1 MNKKFLSAILFGAL
15 MVTSTGTFVSCKD
28 YDDDIDEIN
37 GKIDKIETTLSEL
50 ESKIGDKGVSSVTFD
65 EKTGVLTVVDGTG
78 SHTYTIKTTAPSVEK
93 TVVTVD
99 GKDLKVDGKV
109 IGQLGD
115 TVEVKDNELYVNG
128 KATGIKVGKY
138 AILENDADGMYT
150 ITLPDA
156 NGEMKTIKL
165 PKATSGMMNVT
176 ANVAKFTAKNTVT
189 PSTAPDGIAWG
200 KADKAITWKGAK
212 GNIAKG
218 QLLLG
223 RYTEGEVTVVP
234 SSYNLGAQT
243 LKLVASD
250 GSVAPVTVTAT
261 ANNDLIY
268 DKGDRAASANGNWT
282 VAITMDE
289 TVTADNIATAFATEV
304 ESQAKNVKY
313 ALSVNGDL
321 VTGYE
326 FVIDT
331 DETAETNALEA
342 TKIKVGGVEGT
353 DDAKTASGTALTISD
368 FKLGTN
374 EIIIEDKDKNNA
386 DAHKVYDAYLEI
398 GDIDKAGRYG
408 VTVNGMKIT
417 AADKAAKQEIPFIV
431 HILDVTGAET
441 KQYIKVTFV
450 AATIEDEPIA
460 DQTYKLM
467 PEKNFVID
475 LGNTF
480 TGLTDEQAD
489 KVQGNITWATDGNFF
504 KEDITESNV
513 TYYTDAA
520 CKKQVTDLSK
530 AATIKTIKY
539 AKIAD
544 SEIADAPKAGATK
557 LTITL
562 SDADADGNEI
572 KKVSANYTITLPSF
586 DELAVVNTNALWN
599 EAGTTLTARMG
610 YSTNATLSLAKAY
623 TVKDGVKGLAIDD
636 IEYVAT
642 YTTDAGKVTELT
654 VNKGEIENAG
664 GLIDDNKVKYN
675 TLAATASIELVADIE
690 DLTVSKDFTVT
701 VKSIFEDA
709 KIVYYKAGA
718 AQSIATVGADN
729 YIAPLTGAAD
739 KRTGLALVFNGKEIA
754 VAGTDMAIDGIT
766 LTTSDPSAATE
777 VKVEYDNT
785 EASKGTVVDPT
796 GTTGKDAKGVSITD
810 MKSGEKGTLVVTFTD
825 KNDVVTTS
833 TIDYQYN

>member
-78 SHTYTIKTTAPSVEK
+78 TKTYTIKTTAPSVEK

-128 KATGIKVGKY
+128 KATGIKIGKY

-165 PKATSGMMNVT
+165 PKATSGMMSVT
-176 ANVAKFTAKNTVT
+176 ANEATFTAKSIA
-189 PSTAPDGIAWG
+189 STAPDGIAWG
-200 KADKAITWKGAK
+200 KAPGAITWKGAK

-268 DKGDRAASANGNWT
+268 GDRAASANGNWT

-331 DETAETNALEA
+331 DETAETTALEA
-342 TKIKVGGVEGT
+342 TKIKVGEVNGT
-353 DDAKTASGTALTISD
+353 DDAKNASGTALTISD

-374 EIIIEDKDKNNA
+374 EIIIEDKDASNA

-408 VTVNGMKIT
+408 ITVNGMKIT

-431 HILDVTGAET
+431 HILDVKGTET

-450 AATIEDEPIA
+450 AATVEDEPIA

-504 KEDITESNV
+504 KKDITKSNV

-520 CKKQVTDLSK
+520 CKKQVTDLSS

-539 AKIAD
+539 AKIAKD
-544 SEIADAPKAGATK
+544 EIADAPKAGATK

-562 SDADADGNEI
+562 SDAADAGNEI

-610 YSTNATLSLAKAY
+610 WSTNATLSLAKAY
-623 TVKDGVKGLAIDD
+623 TVKDGVKGLAIDE

-642 YTTDAGKVTELT
+642 YTTDDGDVKKLT

-664 GLIDDNKVKYN
+664 GLIVEKKVKYN
-675 TLAATASIELVADIE
+675 TLAATASIELAK

-739 KRTGLALVFNGKEIA
+739 KRAGLALVFNGKEIA

-766 LTTSDPSAATE
+766 LTTSDPSSATE
-777 VKVEYDNT
+777 VKVEYKNT
-785 EASKGTVVDPT
+785 EASKGTVVAPK
-796 GTTGKDAKGVSITD
+796 GTTSKDAKGVSITD

-825 KNDVVTTS
+825 KNGVVTTS

>member
-50 ESKIGDKGVSSVTFD
+50 ESKIGDKGVTSVTFD

-165 PKATSGMMNVT
+165 PKATSGMMSVT
-176 ANVAKFTAKNTVT
+176 ANEATFTAK
-189 PSTAPDGIAWG
+189 SIASSAPDGIAWG

-212 GNIAKG
+212 GNITKG

-223 RYTEGEVTVVP
+223 RYTKGEVTVVP

-250 GSVAPVTVTAT
+250 GSAAPVTVTAT

-268 DKGDRAASANGNWT
+268 GERAASANGNWT

-331 DETAETNALEA
+331 DETAETTALEA

-353 DDAKTASGTALTISD
+353 DDAKNASGTALDISD

-374 EIIIEDKDKNNA
+374 EIIIEDKDADNA

-450 AATIEDEPIA
+450 AATVEDEPIA

-504 KEDITESNV
+504 KASISSV

-520 CKKQVTDLSK
+520 CKKQVTDLSS

-539 AKIAD
+539 AKIAED
-544 SEIADAPKAGATK
+544 EIADAPKAGATK

-562 SDADADGNEI
+562 SDAADAGNEI

-610 YSTNATLSLAKAY
+610 WSTNATLSLAKAY

-664 GLIDDNKVKYN
+664 GLIADNKVKYN
-675 TLAATASIELVADIE
+675 TLAATASIELATG
-690 DLTVSKDFTVT
+690 LTVSKDFTVT

-739 KRTGLALVFNGKEIA
+739 KRAGLALVFNGKEIA

-766 LTTSDPSAATE
+766 LVSTTPDAAT
-777 VKVEYDNT
+777 KVQVAYSNT
-785 EASKGTVVDPT
+785 EASKGTVVAPT

-825 KNDVVTTS
+825 KNGVVTTS

>member
-1 MNKKFLSAILFGAL
+1 M
-15 MVTSTGTFVSCKD
+15 
-28 YDDDIDEIN
+28 
-37 GKIDKIETTLSEL
+37 
-50 ESKIGDKGVSSVTFD
+50 
-65 EKTGVLTVVDGTG
+65 
-78 SHTYTIKTTAPSVEK
+78 
-93 TVVTVD
+93 TVD

-165 PKATSGMMNVT
+165 PKATSGMMSVT
-176 ANVAKFTAKNTVT
+176 ANEATFTAK
-189 PSTAPDGIAWG
+189 SIASSAPDGIAWG

-250 GSVAPVTVTAT
+250 GSAAPVTVTAT

-268 DKGDRAASANGNWT
+268 GERAASANGNWT

-331 DETAETNALEA
+331 DETAETTALEA
-342 TKIKVGGVEGT
+342 TKIKVGGVNGT
-353 DDAKTASGTALTISD
+353 DDAKNASGTALTISD

-374 EIIIEDKDKNNA
+374 EIIIEDKDASNA

-544 SEIADAPKAGATK
+544 SEIATAPKAGATK

-562 SDADADGNEI
+562 SDDAAAGNEI

-610 YSTNATLSLAKAY
+610 WKSNNATLSLAKAY
-623 TVKDGVKGLAIDD
+623 TVKDGVKGLAIDN

-642 YTTDAGKVTELT
+642 YTTDAGDVTELT
-654 VNKGEIENAG
+654 VTDGEIENAN

-675 TLAATASIELVADIE
+675 TLAATASIELAK

-739 KRTGLALVFNGKEIA
+739 KRAGLALVFNGKEIA

-766 LTTSDPSAATE
+766 LVSTTPDAATE
-777 VKVEYDNT
+777 VKVEYSNT
-785 EASKGTVVDPT
+785 EASKGTVVAPT
-796 GTTGKDAKGVSITD
+796 GTAADKDAKGVSITD

-825 KNDVVTTS
+825 KNGVVTTS

>member
-37 GKIDKIETTLSEL
+37 SKIDKIETTLSEL

-261 ANNDLIY
+261 ANNNLIY
-268 DKGDRAASANGNWT
+268 GERAASANGNWT

-304 ESQAKNVKY
+304 ESKAKNVKY

-331 DETAETNALEA
+331 DETAETTALAA
-342 TKIKVGGVEGT
+342 TKIKVGGAEGT
-353 DDAKTASGTALTISD
+353 DAAKAASNPLTISD

-374 EIIIEDKDKNNA
+374 EIIIEDKAADNA

-450 AATIEDEPIA
+450 AATVEDEPIA

-504 KEDITESNV
+504 KASISSV

-520 CKKQVTDLSK
+520 CKKQVTDLSS

-562 SDADADGNEI
+562 SDAADAGNEI

-610 YSTNATLSLAKAY
+610 WSTNATLSLAKAY
-623 TVKDGVKGLAIDD
+623 TVKDGVKGLAIDR

-642 YTTDAGKVTELT
+642 YTTDDGDVKKLT
-654 VNKGEIENAG
+654 VTDGEIADAD
-664 GLIDDNKVKYN
+664 GLIVENKVKYN
-675 TLAATASIELVADIE
+675 TLAATASIELAT

-754 VAGTDMAIDGIT
+754 VAGTDMKIDGIK
-766 LTTSDPSAATE
+766 LTTSEPSDATE
-777 VKVEYDNT
+777 VKVEYKNT
-785 EASKGTVVDPT
+785 EASKGTVVAPT
-796 GTTGKDAKGVSITD
+796 GTAASSNAKGVSITD
-810 MKSGEKGTLVVTFTD
+810 MRSGEKGTLVVTFTD

>member
-1 MNKKFLSAILFGAL
+1 MNKKFLSALLFGAL

-99 GKDLKVDGKV
+99 GKNLKVDGKV

-165 PKATSGMMNVT
+165 PKATSGMMSVT
-176 ANVAKFTAKNTVT
+176 ANEATFTAK
-189 PSTAPDGIAWG
+189 SIASSAPDGIAWG
-200 KADKAITWKGAK
+200 KAPGAITWKGAK

-268 DKGDRAASANGNWT
+268 GEKAASANGNWT

-331 DETAETNALEA
+331 DEDPEATALEA

-353 DDAKTASGTALTISD
+353 DDAKTASGTPLAISD

-374 EIIIEDKDKNNA
+374 EIIIEDKAADNA

-450 AATIEDEPIA
+450 AATVEDEPIA

-489 KVQGNITWATDGNFF
+489 KVQGNITWVTDGNFF
-504 KEDITESNV
+504 KASISSV

-520 CKKQVTDLSK
+520 CKKQVTDLSS

-562 SDADADGNEI
+562 SDAADAGNEI

-610 YSTNATLSLAKAY
+610 WSTNATLSLAKAY

-654 VNKGEIENAG
+654 VNKGEIENAD
-664 GLIDDNKVKYN
+664 GLIVEKKVKYN

-766 LTTSDPSAATE
+766 LTTNDPSSATE
-777 VKVEYDNT
+777 VKVEYSNT
-785 EASKGTVVDPT
+785 DASKGTVVAPK
-796 GTTGKDAKGVSITD
+796 GTAAGKDAKGVSITD

-825 KNDVVTTS
+825 KNNVVTTS

>member
-165 PKATSGMMNVT
+165 PKATSGMMSVT
-176 ANVAKFTAKNTVT
+176 ANEATFTAK
-189 PSTAPDGIAWG
+189 SIASSAPDGIAWG

-250 GSVAPVTVTAT
+250 GSAAPVTVTAT

-268 DKGDRAASANGNWT
+268 GDRAASANGNWT

-331 DETAETNALEA
+331 DEDPEATPLAA
-342 TKIKVGGVEGT
+342 TKIKVGGVNGT
-353 DDAKTASGTALTISD
+353 DDAKNASGTALDISD

-374 EIIIEDKDKNNA
+374 EIIIEDKAADNA

-431 HILDVTGAET
+431 HILDVTGTET

-450 AATIEDEPIA
+450 AATVEDEPIA

-504 KEDITESNV
+504 EKDITESNV

-520 CKKQVTDLSK
+520 CKKQVTDLSS

-562 SDADADGNEI
+562 SDADATGNEI

-623 TVKDGVKGLAIDD
+623 TVKDGVKGLAIGD

-642 YTTDAGKVTELT
+642 YTTDAGAVTPLT

-664 GLIDDNKVKYN
+664 GLIVEKKVKYN
-675 TLAATASIELVADIE
+675 TLAATASIELVEDIE

-739 KRTGLALVFNGKEIA
+739 KRAGLALVFNGKEIA

-766 LTTSDPSAATE
+766 LTTNDPSSATE
-777 VKVEYDNT
+777 VKVEYKNT
-785 EASKGTVVDPT
+785 EASKGTVVAPK
-796 GTTGKDAKGVSITD
+796 GTATGKDAKGVSITD

-825 KNDVVTTS
+825 KNGVVTTS

>member
-1 MNKKFLSAILFGAL
+1 M
-15 MVTSTGTFVSCKD
+15 
-28 YDDDIDEIN
+28 
-37 GKIDKIETTLSEL
+37 
-50 ESKIGDKGVSSVTFD
+50 
-65 EKTGVLTVVDGTG
+65 
-78 SHTYTIKTTAPSVEK
+78 
-93 TVVTVD
+93 
-99 GKDLKVDGKV
+99 
-109 IGQLGD
+109 
-115 TVEVKDNELYVNG
+115 
-128 KATGIKVGKY
+128 
-138 AILENDADGMYT
+138 
-150 ITLPDA
+150 
-156 NGEMKTIKL
+156 
-165 PKATSGMMNVT
+165 
-176 ANVAKFTAKNTVT
+176 
-189 PSTAPDGIAWG
+189 
-200 KADKAITWKGAK
+200 
-212 GNIAKG
+212 
-218 QLLLG
+218 
-223 RYTEGEVTVVP
+223 
-234 SSYNLGAQT
+234 GAQT

-268 DKGDRAASANGNWT
+268 GDRAASANGDWT

-331 DETAETNALEA
+331 DETAETTALAA

-353 DDAKTASGTALTISD
+353 DAATTASNPLTISN

-374 EIIIEDKDKNNA
+374 EIIIEDKDASNA

-431 HILDVTGAET
+431 HILDVTGTET

-450 AATIEDEPIA
+450 AATVEDEPIA

-504 KEDITESNV
+504 KASISSV

-520 CKKQVTDLSK
+520 CKKQVTDLSS

-562 SDADADGNEI
+562 SDDAAAGNEI

-610 YSTNATLSLAKAY
+610 WKSNNATLSLSKAY

-642 YTTDAGKVTELT
+642 YTTDDGAVTKLSVT
-654 VNKGEIENAG
+654 DGEIADAG
-664 GLIDDNKVKYN
+664 GLIVEKKVKYN

-754 VAGTDMAIDGIT
+754 VAGTDMKIDGIK
-766 LTTSDPSAATE
+766 LTTSDPSDATE
-777 VKVEYDNT
+777 VKVEYKNT
-785 EASKGTVVDPT
+785 DASKGTVVAPT
-796 GTTGKDAKGVSITD
+796 GTAADKDAKGVSITG

-825 KNDVVTTS
+825 KNGVVTTS

>member
-1 MNKKFLSAILFGAL
+1 

-99 GKDLKVDGKV
+99 GKNLKVDGKV

-128 KATGIKVGKY
+128 KATSIKVGKY

-165 PKATSGMMNVT
+165 PKATSGMMSVT
-176 ANVAKFTAKNTVT
+176 ANEATFTAK
-189 PSTAPDGIAWG
+189 SIASSAPDGIAWG
-200 KADKAITWKGAK
+200 KAPGAITWKGAK

-268 DKGDRAASANGNWT
+268 GERAASANGNWT

-331 DETAETNALEA
+331 DEDPEATALEA

-353 DDAKTASGTALTISD
+353 DDAKTASGTPLAISD

-374 EIIIEDKDKNNA
+374 EIIIEDKAADNA

-450 AATIEDEPIA
+450 AATVEDEPIA

-489 KVQGNITWATDGNFF
+489 KVQGNITWVTDGNFF
-504 KEDITESNV
+504 KASISSV

-520 CKKQVTDLSK
+520 CKKQVTDLSS

-562 SDADADGNEI
+562 SDAADAGNEI

-610 YSTNATLSLAKAY
+610 WSTNATLSLAKAY

-654 VNKGEIENAG
+654 VNKGEIENAD
-664 GLIDDNKVKYN
+664 GLIVEKKVKYN

-766 LTTSDPSAATE
+766 LTTNDPSSATE
-777 VKVEYDNT
+777 VKVEYSNT
-785 EASKGTVVDPT
+785 DASKGTVVAPK
-796 GTTGKDAKGVSITD
+796 GTAAGKDAKGVSITD

-825 KNDVVTTS
+825 KNNVVTTS

>member
-165 PKATSGMMNVT
+165 PKATSGMMSVT
-176 ANVAKFTAKNTVT
+176 ANEATFTAKSIA
-189 PSTAPDGIAWG
+189 STAPDGIAWG
-200 KADKAITWKGAK
+200 KAPEAITWKGAK

-261 ANNDLIY
+261 ANNNLIY
-268 DKGDRAASANGNWT
+268 GERAASANGNWT

-304 ESQAKNVKY
+304 ESKAKNVKY

-331 DETAETNALEA
+331 DETAETTALAA
-342 TKIKVGGVEGT
+342 TKIKVGGAEGT
-353 DDAKTASGTALTISD
+353 DAAKAASNPLTISD

-374 EIIIEDKDKNNA
+374 EIIIEDKAADNA

-431 HILDVTGAET
+431 HILDVTGTET

-450 AATIEDEPIA
+450 AATVEDEPIA

-504 KEDITESNV
+504 KEDITESV

-520 CKKQVTDLSK
+520 CKKQVTDLSS

-539 AKIAD
+539 AKIAED
-544 SEIADAPKAGATK
+544 EIATAPKAGATK

-562 SDADADGNEI
+562 SDAAAAGNEI

-610 YSTNATLSLAKAY
+610 WSTNATLSLAKAY

-642 YTTDAGKVTELT
+642 YTTNDGDVTELT
-654 VNKGEIENAG
+654 VTAGEIADAG
-664 GLIDDNKVKYN
+664 GLIVDNKVKYN
-675 TLAATASIELVADIE
+675 TLAATASIELAT

-754 VAGTDMAIDGIT
+754 VAGTDMAIDDIK
-766 LTTSDPSAATE
+766 LTTSDPSDATE
-777 VKVEYDNT
+777 VKVEYKNT
-785 EASKGTVVDPT
+785 DASKGTVVDPT
-796 GTTGKDAKGVSITD
+796 GTAADKDAKGVSITG

>member
-1 MNKKFLSAILFGAL
+1 M
-15 MVTSTGTFVSCKD
+15 
-28 YDDDIDEIN
+28 
-37 GKIDKIETTLSEL
+37 
-50 ESKIGDKGVSSVTFD
+50 
-65 EKTGVLTVVDGTG
+65 
-78 SHTYTIKTTAPSVEK
+78 
-93 TVVTVD
+93 TVD

-165 PKATSGMMNVT
+165 PKATSGMMSVT
-176 ANVAKFTAKNTVT
+176 ANEATFTAKSIAT
-189 PSTAPDGIAWG
+189 TAPDGIAWG
-200 KADKAITWKGAK
+200 KAPGAITWKGAK

-223 RYTEGEVTVVP
+223 RYTEGKVTVVP

-261 ANNDLIY
+261 ADNDLIY
-268 DKGDRAASANGNWT
+268 GDRAASANGNWT

-331 DETAETNALEA
+331 DETAETTALAA

-353 DDAKTASGTALTISD
+353 DAATTASNPLTISN

-374 EIIIEDKDKNNA
+374 EIIIEDKDASNA

-431 HILDVTGAET
+431 HILDVTGTET

-450 AATIEDEPIA
+450 AATVEDEPIA

-504 KEDITESNV
+504 KASISSV

-520 CKKQVTDLSK
+520 CKKQVTDLSS

-562 SDADADGNEI
+562 SDDAAAGNEI

-610 YSTNATLSLAKAY
+610 WKSNNATLSLSKAY

-642 YTTDAGKVTELT
+642 YTTDDGAVTKLSVT
-654 VNKGEIENAG
+654 DGEIADAG
-664 GLIDDNKVKYN
+664 GLIVEKKVKYN

-754 VAGTDMAIDGIT
+754 VAGTDMKIDGIK
-766 LTTSDPSAATE
+766 LTTSDPSDATE
-777 VKVEYDNT
+777 VKVEYKNT
-785 EASKGTVVDPT
+785 DASKGTVVAPT
-796 GTTGKDAKGVSITD
+796 GTAADKDAKGVSITG

-825 KNDVVTTS
+825 KNGVVTTS

>member
-165 PKATSGMMNVT
+165 PKATSGMMSVT
-176 ANVAKFTAKNTVT
+176 ANEATFTAKSIA
-189 PSTAPDGIAWG
+189 STAPDGIAWG
-200 KADKAITWKGAK
+200 KAPGAITWKGAK

-326 FVIDT
+326 FIIDT
-331 DETAETNALEA
+331 DEDPEATALAA
-342 TKIKVGGVEGT
+342 TKIKVGGVNGT
-353 DDAKTASGTALTISD
+353 DAAKTAGGTALTISD

-374 EIIIEDKDKNNA
+374 EIIIEDKDASNA

-431 HILDVTGAET
+431 HILDVKGTET

-450 AATIEDEPIA
+450 AATVEDEPIA

-504 KEDITESNV
+504 KEDITESNI

-520 CKKQVTDLSK
+520 CKKEVTDLSS

-539 AKIAD
+539 AKIAKD
-544 SEIADAPKAGATK
+544 EIADAPKAGATK

-562 SDADADGNEI
+562 SDDAAAGNEI

-610 YSTNATLSLAKAY
+610 WSTNATLSLAKAY

-642 YTTDAGKVTELT
+642 YTTDAGAVTKLSVT
-654 VNKGEIENAG
+654 DGEIADAN

-675 TLAATASIELVADIE
+675 TLAATASIELAT

-739 KRTGLALVFNGKEIA
+739 KRAGLALVFNGKEIA

-766 LTTSDPSAATE
+766 LVSTTPDTAT
-777 VKVEYDNT
+777 KVQVAYKNT
-785 EASKGTVVDPT
+785 EASKGTVVAPT
-796 GTTGKDAKGVSITD
+796 GTAAGKDAKGVSITD

-825 KNDVVTTS
+825 KNGVVTTS

>member
-261 ANNDLIY
+261 ANNNLIY
-268 DKGDRAASANGNWT
+268 GERAASANGNWT

-331 DETAETNALEA
+331 DETAETTALEA
-342 TKIKVGGVEGT
+342 TKIKVGGVNGT
-353 DDAKTASGTALTISD
+353 DDAKNASGTALTISD

-374 EIIIEDKDKNNA
+374 EIIIEDKDASNA

-431 HILDVTGAET
+431 HILDVKGTET

-450 AATIEDEPIA
+450 AATVEDEPIA

-504 KEDITESNV
+504 KASISSV

-520 CKKQVTDLSK
+520 CKKQVTDLSS

-562 SDADADGNEI
+562 SDAADAGNEI

-610 YSTNATLSLAKAY
+610 WSTNATLSLAKAY
-623 TVKDGVKGLAIDD
+623 TVKDGVKGLAIGD

-642 YTTDAGKVTELT
+642 YTTDADAVTPLT
-654 VNKGEIENAG
+654 VTAG
-664 GLIDDNKVKYN
+664 NIADANGLIDDKKVKYN
-675 TLAATASIELVADIE
+675 TLAATASIELAK

-739 KRTGLALVFNGKEIA
+739 KRAGLALVFNGKEIA

-766 LTTSDPSAATE
+766 LVSTTPSDATE

-785 EASKGTVVDPT
+785 EASKGKVVDPT
-796 GTTGKDAKGVSITD
+796 GTAADGNAKGVSITD

-825 KNDVVTTS
+825 KNGVVTTS

>member
-1 MNKKFLSAILFGAL
+1 MFLFGAS

-165 PKATSGMMNVT
+165 PKATSGMMSVT
-176 ANVAKFTAKNTVT
+176 ANEATFTAKSIAT
-189 PSTAPDGIAWG
+189 TAPDGIAWG
-200 KADKAITWKGAK
+200 KAPGAITWKGAK

-223 RYTEGEVTVVP
+223 RYTEGKVTVVP

-261 ANNDLIY
+261 ADNDLIY
-268 DKGDRAASANGNWT
+268 GDRAASANGNWT

-331 DETAETNALEA
+331 DETAETTALAA

-353 DDAKTASGTALTISD
+353 DAATTASNPLTISN

-374 EIIIEDKDKNNA
+374 EIIIEDKDASNA

-431 HILDVTGAET
+431 HILDVTGTET

-450 AATIEDEPIA
+450 AATVEDEPIA

-504 KEDITESNV
+504 KASISSV

-520 CKKQVTDLSK
+520 CKKQVTDLSS

-562 SDADADGNEI
+562 SDDAAAGNEI

-610 YSTNATLSLAKAY
+610 WKSNNATLSLSKAY

-642 YTTDAGKVTELT
+642 YTTDDGAVTKLSVT
-654 VNKGEIENAG
+654 DGEIADAG
-664 GLIDDNKVKYN
+664 GLIVEKKVKYN

-754 VAGTDMAIDGIT
+754 VAGTDMKIDGIK
-766 LTTSDPSAATE
+766 LTTSDPSDATE
-777 VKVEYDNT
+777 VKVEYKNT
-785 EASKGTVVDPT
+785 DASKGTVVAPT
-796 GTTGKDAKGVSITD
+796 GTAANKDAKGVSITG

-825 KNDVVTTS
+825 KNGVVTTS

>member
-165 PKATSGMMNVT
+165 PKATSGMMSVNVDDKKAIFT
-176 ANVAKFTAKNTVT
+176 ANTTASNPT
-189 PSTAPDGIAWG
+189 GIAWG
-200 KADKAITWKGAK
+200 KANKAITWKGAK

-223 RYTEGEVTVVP
+223 RYTEGKVTVVP

-250 GSVAPVTVTAT
+250 GSAAPVTVTAT

-268 DKGDRAASANGNWT
+268 GDRAASANGDWT

-326 FVIDT
+326 FIIDT
-331 DETAETNALEA
+331 DETAETTALAA

-353 DDAKTASGTALTISD
+353 DDATTASNPLDISD

-374 EIIIEDKDKNNA
+374 EIIIEDKDASNA

-431 HILDVTGAET
+431 HILDVTGTET

-450 AATIEDEPIA
+450 AATVEDEPIA

-504 KEDITESNV
+504 KASISSV

-520 CKKQVTDLSK
+520 CKKQVTDLSS

-562 SDADADGNEI
+562 SDDAAAGNEI

-642 YTTDAGKVTELT
+642 YTTNDGDVTKLSVT
-654 VNKGEIENAG
+654 DGEIENANE
-664 GLIDDNKVKYN
+664 LIAEKKVKYN
-675 TLAATASIELVADIE
+675 TLAATASIELAT

-754 VAGTDMAIDGIT
+754 VAGTDMKIDGIT
-766 LTTSDPSAATE
+766 LTTNDPSSATE
-777 VKVEYDNT
+777 VKVEYKNT
-785 EASKGTVVDPT
+785 DASKGTVVDPT
-796 GTTGKDAKGVSITD
+796 GTAADKDAKGVSITG

-825 KNDVVTTS
+825 KNGVVTTS

>member
-176 ANVAKFTAKNTVT
+176 ANEATFTAK
-189 PSTAPDGIAWG
+189 SIASSAPDGIAWG

-331 DETAETNALEA
+331 DEDPEATDLEA
-342 TKIKVGGVEGT
+342 TKIKVGGAEGT
-353 DDAKTASGTALTISD
+353 DYAKNASNPLTISN

-374 EIIIEDKDKNNA
+374 EIIIEDKDASNA

-431 HILDVTGAET
+431 HILDVTGTET

-450 AATIEDEPIA
+450 AATVEDEPIA

-504 KEDITESNV
+504 KKDITKSNV

-520 CKKQVTDLSK
+520 CKKQVTDLSS

-562 SDADADGNEI
+562 SDAADAGNEI

-610 YSTNATLSLAKAY
+610 WKSNNATLSLAKAY

-642 YTTDAGKVTELT
+642 YTTNDGDVTKLSVT
-654 VNKGEIENAG
+654 DGEIENAG
-664 GLIDDNKVKYN
+664 GLIVEKKVKYN

-739 KRTGLALVFNGKEIA
+739 KRAGLALVFNGKEIA
-754 VAGTDMAIDGIT
+754 VAGTDMKIDGIT
-766 LTTSDPSAATE
+766 LTTNDPSSATE
-777 VKVEYDNT
+777 VKVEYKNT
-785 EASKGTVVDPT
+785 EASKGTVVAPT

>member
-50 ESKIGDKGVSSVTFD
+50 ESKIGDKGVTSVTFD

-250 GSVAPVTVTAT
+250 GSAAPVTVTAT

-268 DKGDRAASANGNWT
+268 GDRAASANGDWT

-331 DETAETNALEA
+331 DETAETTALAA

-353 DDAKTASGTALTISD
+353 DDATTASNPLDISD

-374 EIIIEDKDKNNA
+374 EIIIEDKDAGNA

-431 HILDVTGAET
+431 HILDVTGTET
-441 KQYIKVTFV
+441 KQYINVTFV
-450 AATIEDEPIA
+450 AATVEDEPIA

-544 SEIADAPKAGATK
+544 SEIATAPKAGATK

-562 SDADADGNEI
+562 SDADAAGNEI

-610 YSTNATLSLAKAY
+610 WSTNATLSLAKAY

-654 VNKGEIENAG
+654 VNNGEIENAG
-664 GLIDDNKVKYN
+664 GLIVEKKVKYN
-675 TLAATASIELVADIE
+675 TLAATASIELAT

-766 LTTSDPSAATE
+766 LVSATPSDATE
-777 VKVEYDNT
+777 VQVAYKNT

-796 GTTGKDAKGVSITD
+796 GTSKDAKGVSITD

-825 KNDVVTTS
+825 KNGVVTTS

>member
-1 MNKKFLSAILFGAL
+1 MSKKFLSAILFGAL

-99 GKDLKVDGKV
+99 GKNLKVDGKV

-165 PKATSGMMNVT
+165 PKATSGMMSVT
-176 ANVAKFTAKNTVT
+176 ANEATFTAK
-189 PSTAPDGIAWG
+189 SIASSAPDGIAWG
-200 KADKAITWKGAK
+200 KAPGAITWKGAK

-268 DKGDRAASANGNWT
+268 GERAASANGNWT

-331 DETAETNALEA
+331 DEDPEATALEA

-353 DDAKTASGTALTISD
+353 DDAKTASGTPLAISD

-374 EIIIEDKDKNNA
+374 EIIIEDKAADNA

-450 AATIEDEPIA
+450 AATVEDEPIA

-489 KVQGNITWATDGNFF
+489 KVQGNITWVTDGNFF
-504 KEDITESNV
+504 KASISSV

-520 CKKQVTDLSK
+520 CKKQVTDLSS

-562 SDADADGNEI
+562 SDAADAGNEI

-610 YSTNATLSLAKAY
+610 WSTNATLSLAKAY

-654 VNKGEIENAG
+654 VNKGEIENAD
-664 GLIDDNKVKYN
+664 GLIVEKKVKYN

-766 LTTSDPSAATE
+766 LTTNDPSSATE
-777 VKVEYDNT
+777 VKVEYSNT
-785 EASKGTVVDPT
+785 DASKGTVVAPK
-796 GTTGKDAKGVSITD
+796 GTAAGKDAKGVSITD

-825 KNDVVTTS
+825 KNNVVTTS

>member
-176 ANVAKFTAKNTVT
+176 ANEATFTAKSIA
-189 PSTAPDGIAWG
+189 STAPDGIAWG

-261 ANNDLIY
+261 ANNNLIY
-268 DKGDRAASANGNWT
+268 GERAASANGNWT

-331 DETAETNALEA
+331 DETAETTALEA
-342 TKIKVGGVEGT
+342 TKIKVGGVNGT
-353 DDAKTASGTALTISD
+353 DDAKNASGTALTISN

-374 EIIIEDKDKNNA
+374 EIIIEDKDKNSA

-431 HILDVTGAET
+431 HILDVKGTET
-441 KQYIKVTFV
+441 KQYINVTFV
-450 AATIEDEPIA
+450 AATVEDEPIA

-504 KEDITESNV
+504 KKDITKSNV

-520 CKKQVTDLSK
+520 CKKQVTDLSS

-539 AKIAD
+539 AKIAKD
-544 SEIADAPKAGATK
+544 EIADAPKAGATK

-562 SDADADGNEI
+562 SDAADAGNEI

-610 YSTNATLSLAKAY
+610 WSTNATLSLAKAY

-642 YTTDAGKVTELT
+642 YTTDADDVTELT
-654 VNKGEIENAG
+654 VTDGEIADAN

-675 TLAATASIELVADIE
+675 TLAATASIELVEDIE

-739 KRTGLALVFNGKEIA
+739 KRAGLALVFNGKEIA
-754 VAGTDMAIDGIT
+754 VAGTDMKIDGIT
-766 LTTSDPSAATE
+766 LTTNDPSSATE

-785 EASKGTVVDPT
+785 EASKGTVVAPK
-796 GTTGKDAKGVSITD
+796 GTAADKDAKGVSITD

-825 KNDVVTTS
+825 KNGVVTTS

>member
-15 MVTSTGTFVSCKD
+15 MVSSTGTFVSCKD

-304 ESQAKNVKY
+304 EGDPKNVKY

-331 DETAETNALEA
+331 DEDPEATPLAA
-342 TKIKVGGVEGT
+342 TKIKVGGVNGT
-353 DDAKTASGTALTISD
+353 DDAKNASNPLDISD

-374 EIIIEDKDKNNA
+374 EIIIEDKDASNA

-450 AATIEDEPIA
+450 AATVEDEPIA

-504 KEDITESNV
+504 EKDITESNV

-539 AKIAD
+539 AKIAKD
-544 SEIADAPKAGATK
+544 EIADAPKAGATK

-562 SDADADGNEI
+562 SDAADAGNEI

-586 DELAVVNTNALWN
+586 DELAKVNTNALWN

-610 YSTNATLSLAKAY
+610 WATNKATLSLAKAY
-623 TVKDGVKGLAIDD
+623 TVNDGVKGLAIDD
-636 IEYVAT
+636 IEYAAT
-642 YTTDAGKVTELT
+642 YTTDAGAVTGLT
-654 VNKGEIENAG
+654 VSDGEIADAS
-664 GLIDDNKVKYN
+664 GLIVKKKVKYN
-675 TLAATASIELVADIE
+675 TLAATASIELAT

-739 KRTGLALVFNGKEIA
+739 KRAGLALVFNGKEIA

-766 LTTSDPSAATE
+766 LTTNDPSSATE
-777 VKVEYDNT
+777 VKVEYKNT
-785 EASKGTVVDPT
+785 EASKGTVVAPK
-796 GTTGKDAKGVSITD
+796 GTAADKDAKGVSITD

-825 KNDVVTTS
+825 KNGVVTTS

>member
-165 PKATSGMMNVT
+165 PKATSGMMSVT
-176 ANVAKFTAKNTVT
+176 ANEATFTAKSIA
-189 PSTAPDGIAWG
+189 STAPDGIAWG

-223 RYTEGEVTVVP
+223 RYTEGKVTVVP

-250 GSVAPVTVTAT
+250 GSAAPVTVTAT

-268 DKGDRAASANGNWT
+268 GERAASANGNWT

-331 DETAETNALEA
+331 DETAETTVLAA

-353 DDAKTASGTALTISD
+353 DDAKNASNPLDISN

-374 EIIIEDKDKNNA
+374 EIIIEDKDASKA

-431 HILDVTGAET
+431 HILDVTGTET

-450 AATIEDEPIA
+450 AATVEDEPIA

-504 KEDITESNV
+504 KKDITESNV

-520 CKKQVTDLSK
+520 CKKQVTDLSS

-539 AKIAD
+539 AKIAKD
-544 SEIADAPKAGATK
+544 EIADAPKAGATK

-562 SDADADGNEI
+562 SDAAAAGNEI

-610 YSTNATLSLAKAY
+610 YSSNATLSLAKAY
-623 TVKDGVKGLAIDD
+623 TVKDGVKGLAIDE

-654 VNKGEIENAG
+654 VNNGEIENAG
-664 GLIDDNKVKYN
+664 GLIVEKKVKYN

-739 KRTGLALVFNGKEIA
+739 KRAGLALVFNGKEIA
-754 VAGTDMAIDGIT
+754 VAGTDMKIDGIK
-766 LTTSDPSAATE
+766 LTTSDPSDATE
-777 VKVEYDNT
+777 VKVEYKNT
-785 EASKGTVVDPT
+785 DASKGTVVAPT
-796 GTTGKDAKGVSITD
+796 GTAADKDAKGVSITG

-825 KNDVVTTS
+825 KNGVVTTS

>member
-1 MNKKFLSAILFGAL
+1 
-15 MVTSTGTFVSCKD
+15 
-28 YDDDIDEIN
+28 
-37 GKIDKIETTLSEL
+37 
-50 ESKIGDKGVSSVTFD
+50 
-65 EKTGVLTVVDGTG
+65 
-78 SHTYTIKTTAPSVEK
+78 
-93 TVVTVD
+93 
-99 GKDLKVDGKV
+99 
-109 IGQLGD
+109 
-115 TVEVKDNELYVNG
+115 
-128 KATGIKVGKY
+128 
-138 AILENDADGMYT
+138 
-150 ITLPDA
+150 
-156 NGEMKTIKL
+156 MKTIKL
-165 PKATSGMMNVT
+165 PKATSGMMSVNVDNEKAIFT
-176 ANVAKFTAKNTVT
+176 ANTTASNPT
-189 PSTAPDGIAWG
+189 GIAWG
-200 KADKAITWKGAK
+200 KAPGAITWKGAK

-250 GSVAPVTVTAT
+250 GSAAPVTVTAT

-268 DKGDRAASANGNWT
+268 GDRAASANGDWT

-304 ESQAKNVKY
+304 EGDPKNVKY

-331 DETAETNALEA
+331 DETAETTALAA

-353 DDAKTASGTALTISD
+353 DDAKTAGGTALTINN

-431 HILDVTGAET
+431 HILDVTGTET

-450 AATIEDEPIA
+450 AATVEDEPIA

-520 CKKQVTDLSK
+520 CKKQVTDLSS

-539 AKIAD
+539 AKIAED
-544 SEIADAPKAGATK
+544 EIATAPKAGATK

-562 SDADADGNEI
+562 SDAAAAGNEI

-610 YSTNATLSLAKAY
+610 WKSNNATLSLAKAY

-642 YTTDAGKVTELT
+642 YTTDADKVTELT
-654 VNKGEIENAG
+654 VKKGEIENAG
-664 GLIDDNKVKYN
+664 GLIVEKKVKYN

-739 KRTGLALVFNGKEIA
+739 KRAGLALVFNGKEIA

-766 LTTSDPSAATE
+766 LVSTTPSDATE

-785 EASKGTVVDPT
+785 EASKGKVVAPT
-796 GTTGKDAKGVSITD
+796 GTTSKDAKGVSITD

>member
-326 FVIDT
+326 FIIDT
-331 DETAETNALEA
+331 DETAETTALAA

-353 DDAKTASGTALTISD
+353 DATKAASNPLTISD

-374 EIIIEDKDKNNA
+374 EIIIEDKDVSNA

-450 AATIEDEPIA
+450 AATVEDEPIA

-504 KEDITESNV
+504 KASISSV

-520 CKKQVTDLSK
+520 CKKQVTDLSS

-539 AKIAD
+539 AKIAED
-544 SEIADAPKAGATK
+544 EIATAPKAGATK

-562 SDADADGNEI
+562 SDAAAAGNEI

-610 YSTNATLSLAKAY
+610 WKSNNATLSLAKAY

-642 YTTDAGKVTELT
+642 YTTDADKVTELT
-654 VNKGEIENAG
+654 VKKGEIENAS
-664 GLIDDNKVKYN
+664 GLIADNKVKYN
-675 TLAATASIELVADIE
+675 TLAATASIELAK

-739 KRTGLALVFNGKEIA
+739 KRAGLALVFNGKEIA

-766 LTTSDPSAATE
+766 LVSTTPSDATE

-785 EASKGTVVDPT
+785 EASKGKVVAPT
-796 GTTGKDAKGVSITD
+796 GTTSKDAKGVSITD

>member
-165 PKATSGMMNVT
+165 PKATSGMMSVT
-176 ANVAKFTAKNTVT
+176 ANEATFTAKSIA
-189 PSTAPDGIAWG
+189 STAPDGIAWG
-200 KADKAITWKGAK
+200 KAPGAITWKGAK

-250 GSVAPVTVTAT
+250 GSAAPVTVTAT

-331 DETAETNALEA
+331 DETAETTALAA
-342 TKIKVGGVEGT
+342 TKIKVGGVNGT
-353 DDAKTASGTALTISD
+353 DAAKTAGGTALTISN

-374 EIIIEDKDKNNA
+374 EIIIEDKDASNA

-431 HILDVTGAET
+431 HILDVTGTET

-450 AATIEDEPIA
+450 AATVEDEPIA

-504 KEDITESNV
+504 KASISSV

-520 CKKQVTDLSK
+520 CKKQVTDLSS

-562 SDADADGNEI
+562 SDAADAGNEI

-610 YSTNATLSLAKAY
+610 YSSNATLSLAKAY

-642 YTTDAGKVTELT
+642 YTTDDGAVTKLT
-654 VNKGEIENAG
+654 VTAGEIADAG
-664 GLIDDNKVKYN
+664 GLIVDNKVKYN
-675 TLAATASIELVADIE
+675 TLAATASIELAK

-739 KRTGLALVFNGKEIA
+739 KRAGLALVFNGKEIA
-754 VAGTDMAIDGIT
+754 VAGTDMKIDGIT
-766 LTTSDPSAATE
+766 LVSATPDAAT
-777 VKVEYDNT
+777 KVQVAYSNT
-785 EASKGTVVDPT
+785 EASKGTVVAPT
-796 GTTGKDAKGVSITD
+796 GTSKDAKGVSITD

-825 KNDVVTTS
+825 KNGVVTTS

>member
-50 ESKIGDKGVSSVTFD
+50 ESKIGDKGVTSVTFD

-176 ANVAKFTAKNTVT
+176 ANEATFTAK
-189 PSTAPDGIAWG
+189 SIASSAPDGIAWG
-200 KADKAITWKGAK
+200 KAPGAITWKGAK

-268 DKGDRAASANGNWT
+268 GDRAASANGNWT

-331 DETAETNALEA
+331 DEDPEATALAA

-353 DDAKTASGTALTISD
+353 DDATTASNPLDISD

-374 EIIIEDKDKNNA
+374 EIIIEDKGASDA

-431 HILDVTGAET
+431 HILDVTGTET

-450 AATIEDEPIA
+450 AATVEDEPIA

-504 KEDITESNV
+504 KKDITESNV

-544 SEIADAPKAGATK
+544 SKIAAAPKAGATK

-562 SDADADGNEI
+562 SDADAAGNEI

-610 YSTNATLSLAKAY
+610 WSTNATLSLAKAY

-642 YTTDAGKVTELT
+642 YTTDDDDVKELT
-654 VNKGEIENAG
+654 VTAGEIADAG

-675 TLAATASIELVADIE
+675 TLAATASIELAT

-754 VAGTDMAIDGIT
+754 VAGTDMKIDGIK
-766 LTTSDPSAATE
+766 LTTSDPSSATE

-785 EASKGTVVDPT
+785 DASKGTVVAPT
-796 GTTGKDAKGVSITD
+796 GTGKDAKGVSITD

>member
-1 MNKKFLSAILFGAL
+1 
-15 MVTSTGTFVSCKD
+15 
-28 YDDDIDEIN
+28 
-37 GKIDKIETTLSEL
+37 
-50 ESKIGDKGVSSVTFD
+50 
-65 EKTGVLTVVDGTG
+65 
-78 SHTYTIKTTAPSVEK
+78 
-93 TVVTVD
+93 
-99 GKDLKVDGKV
+99 
-109 IGQLGD
+109 
-115 TVEVKDNELYVNG
+115 
-128 KATGIKVGKY
+128 
-138 AILENDADGMYT
+138 
-150 ITLPDA
+150 
-156 NGEMKTIKL
+156 
-165 PKATSGMMNVT
+165 MMSVT
-176 ANVAKFTAKNTVT
+176 ANEATFTAKSIA
-189 PSTAPDGIAWG
+189 STAPDGIAWG
-200 KADKAITWKGAK
+200 KAPEAITWKGAK

-331 DETAETNALEA
+331 DETAETTALAA
-342 TKIKVGGVEGT
+342 TKIKVGGVNGT
-353 DDAKTASGTALTISD
+353 DAAKTAGGTALTISN

-374 EIIIEDKDKNNA
+374 EIIIEDKDESNA

-450 AATIEDEPIA
+450 AATVEDEPIA

-520 CKKQVTDLSK
+520 CKKQVTDLSS

-539 AKIAD
+539 AKIAKD
-544 SEIADAPKAGATK
+544 EIATAPKAGATK

-562 SDADADGNEI
+562 SDDAAAGNEI

-610 YSTNATLSLAKAY
+610 WSTNATLSLAKAY

-642 YTTDAGKVTELT
+642 YTTDDDDVKELT
-654 VNKGEIENAG
+654 VKKGEIANAG
-664 GLIDDNKVKYN
+664 GLIDNNKVKYN

-754 VAGTDMAIDGIT
+754 VAGTDMKIDGIT
-766 LTTSDPSAATE
+766 LTTNDPSSATE

-785 EASKGTVVDPT
+785 EASKGKVVAPT
-796 GTTGKDAKGVSITD
+796 ETGKDAKGVSITD

-825 KNDVVTTS
+825 KNGVVTTS

>member
-1 MNKKFLSAILFGAL
+1 M
-15 MVTSTGTFVSCKD
+15 
-28 YDDDIDEIN
+28 
-37 GKIDKIETTLSEL
+37 
-50 ESKIGDKGVSSVTFD
+50 
-65 EKTGVLTVVDGTG
+65 
-78 SHTYTIKTTAPSVEK
+78 
-93 TVVTVD
+93 
-99 GKDLKVDGKV
+99 
-109 IGQLGD
+109 GD

-441 KQYIKVTFV
+441 KQYINVTFV
-450 AATIEDEPIA
+450 AATVEDEPIA

>member
-1 MNKKFLSAILFGAL
+1 M
-15 MVTSTGTFVSCKD
+15 
-28 YDDDIDEIN
+28 
-37 GKIDKIETTLSEL
+37 
-50 ESKIGDKGVSSVTFD
+50 
-65 EKTGVLTVVDGTG
+65 
-78 SHTYTIKTTAPSVEK
+78 
-93 TVVTVD
+93 
-99 GKDLKVDGKV
+99 
-109 IGQLGD
+109 LG
-115 TVEVKDNELYVNG
+115 
-128 KATGIKVGKY
+128 
-138 AILENDADGMYT
+138 EN
-150 ITLPDA
+150 
-156 NGEMKTIKL
+156 
-165 PKATSGMMNVT
+165 
-176 ANVAKFTAKNTVT
+176 
-189 PSTAPDGIAWG
+189 
-200 KADKAITWKGAK
+200 ADKAITWKGAK
-212 GNIAKG
+212 ETLPKTT
-218 QLLLG
+218 LLG

-250 GSVAPVTVTAT
+250 GSAAPVTVTAT

-268 DKGDRAASANGNWT
+268 DKGDRAASANGDWT

-331 DETAETNALEA
+331 DEDPEATALAA
-342 TKIKVGGVEGT
+342 TKIKVGGVKGT
-353 DDAKTASGTALTISD
+353 DDAKNASNPLTISD

-374 EIIIEDKDKNNA
+374 EIIIEDKDASNA

-450 AATIEDEPIA
+450 AATVEDEPIA

-504 KEDITESNV
+504 KASISSV

-520 CKKQVTDLSK
+520 CKKQVTDLSS

-539 AKIAD
+539 AKIAED
-544 SEIADAPKAGATK
+544 EIATAPKAGATK

-562 SDADADGNEI
+562 SDAAAAGNEI

-610 YSTNATLSLAKAY
+610 WKSNNATLSLAKAY

-642 YTTDAGKVTELT
+642 YTTDADKVTELT
-654 VNKGEIENAG
+654 VKKGEIENAS
-664 GLIDDNKVKYN
+664 GLIADNKVKYN
-675 TLAATASIELVADIE
+675 TLAATASIELAT

-739 KRTGLALVFNGKEIA
+739 KRAGLALVFNGKEIA

-766 LTTSDPSAATE
+766 LVSTTPDAAT
-777 VKVEYDNT
+777 KVQVAYKNT
-785 EASKGTVVDPT
+785 EASKGTVVAPT
-796 GTTGKDAKGVSITD
+796 GTAASKDAKGVSITD

-825 KNDVVTTS
+825 KNGVVTTS

>member
-50 ESKIGDKGVSSVTFD
+50 ESKIGDKGVTSVTFD

-176 ANVAKFTAKNTVT
+176 ANEATFTAK
-189 PSTAPDGIAWG
+189 SIASSAPDGIAWG
-200 KADKAITWKGAK
+200 KAPGAITWKGAK

-268 DKGDRAASANGNWT
+268 GDRAASANGNWT

-313 ALSVNGDL
+313 ALSINGDL

-331 DETAETNALEA
+331 DETAETTALEA

-353 DDAKTASGTALTISD
+353 DAAKTASGTPLAISD

-374 EIIIEDKDKNNA
+374 EIIIEDKASDNA
-386 DAHKVYDAYLEI
+386 DVHKVYDAYLEI

-431 HILDVTGAET
+431 HILDVTGTET

-450 AATIEDEPIA
+450 AATVEDEPIA

-504 KEDITESNV
+504 KASISSV

-520 CKKQVTDLSK
+520 CKKQVTDLSS

-562 SDADADGNEI
+562 SDAADAGNEI

-610 YSTNATLSLAKAY
+610 WSTNATLSLAKAY

-642 YTTDAGKVTELT
+642 YTTDAGAVTKLT
-654 VNKGEIENAG
+654 VTTGNIADAN

-675 TLAATASIELVADIE
+675 TLAATASIELAK

-739 KRTGLALVFNGKEIA
+739 KRAGLALVFNGKEIA
-754 VAGTDMAIDGIT
+754 VAGTDMKIDGIT
-766 LTTSDPSAATE
+766 LTTSDPSDATE
-777 VKVEYDNT
+777 VKVEYKNT
-785 EASKGTVVDPT
+785 EASKGTVVAPT
-796 GTTGKDAKGVSITD
+796 ETGKDAKGVSITD

-825 KNDVVTTS
+825 KNGVVTTS

>member
-37 GKIDKIETTLSEL
+37 SKIDKIETTLSEL

-165 PKATSGMMNVT
+165 PKATSGMMSVT
-176 ANVAKFTAKNTVT
+176 ANEATFTAK
-189 PSTAPDGIAWG
+189 SIASSAPDGIAWG
-200 KADKAITWKGAK
+200 KAPGAITWKGAK

-250 GSVAPVTVTAT
+250 GSAAPVTVTAT

-268 DKGDRAASANGNWT
+268 GDRAASANGNWT

-331 DETAETNALEA
+331 DETAETTALEA
-342 TKIKVGGVEGT
+342 TKIKVGGVNGT
-353 DDAKTASGTALTISD
+353 DDAKNASNPLDISD

-374 EIIIEDKDKNNA
+374 EIIIEDKDADNA

-450 AATIEDEPIA
+450 AATVEDEPIA

-520 CKKQVTDLSK
+520 CKKEVTDLSS

-562 SDADADGNEI
+562 SDAAAAGNEI

-610 YSTNATLSLAKAY
+610 WSTNATLSLAKAY
-623 TVKDGVKGLAIDD
+623 TVKDGVKGLAIDE

-642 YTTDAGKVTELT
+642 YTTDADDVTELT
-654 VNKGEIENAG
+654 VTDGEIADAN

-675 TLAATASIELVADIE
+675 TLAATASIELAK

-739 KRTGLALVFNGKEIA
+739 KRAGLALVFNGKEIA

-766 LTTSDPSAATE
+766 LVSTTPDAAT
-777 VKVEYDNT
+777 KVQVAYKNT
-785 EASKGTVVDPT
+785 EASKGTVVAPK
-796 GTTGKDAKGVSITD
+796 GTAADKDAKGVSITD

>member
-165 PKATSGMMNVT
+165 PKATSGMMSVNVDNKKAIFT
-176 ANVAKFTAKNTVT
+176 ANTTASNPT
-189 PSTAPDGIAWG
+189 GIAWG
-200 KADKAITWKGAK
+200 KAPGAITWKGAK

-250 GSVAPVTVTAT
+250 GSAAPVTVTAT

-304 ESQAKNVKY
+304 EGDPKNVKY

-331 DETAETNALEA
+331 DETAETTALEA
-342 TKIKVGGVEGT
+342 TKIKVGGVNGT
-353 DDAKTASGTALTISD
+353 DAAKTAGGTALTISD

-374 EIIIEDKDKNNA
+374 EIIIEDKDASNA

-431 HILDVTGAET
+431 HILDVTGTET

-450 AATIEDEPIA
+450 AATVEDEPIA

-504 KEDITESNV
+504 KKDITQSNV

-520 CKKQVTDLSK
+520 CKKQVTDLSS

-539 AKIAD
+539 AKIAED
-544 SEIADAPKAGATK
+544 EIATAPKAGATK

-562 SDADADGNEI
+562 SDAADAGNEI

-610 YSTNATLSLAKAY
+610 WSTSATLSLAKAY

-642 YTTDAGKVTELT
+642 YTTDAGDVTELT
-654 VNKGEIENAG
+654 VTAGEIADAG
-664 GLIDDNKVKYN
+664 ELIVDNKVKYN
-675 TLAATASIELVADIE
+675 TLAATASIELAT

-766 LTTSDPSAATE
+766 LVSTTPSDATK
-777 VKVEYDNT
+777 VKVEYKNT
-785 EASKGTVVDPT
+785 DASKGTVVDPT
-796 GTTGKDAKGVSITD
+796 GTAADKDAKGVSITG

-825 KNDVVTTS
+825 KNNVVTTS

>member
-250 GSVAPVTVTAT
+250 GSAAPVTVTAT

-268 DKGDRAASANGNWT
+268 GERAASANGNWT

-331 DETAETNALEA
+331 DETAEATALEA

-353 DDAKTASGTALTISD
+353 DDAKNASGTALTISD

-450 AATIEDEPIA
+450 AATVEDEPIA

-520 CKKQVTDLSK
+520 CKKQVTDLSS

-539 AKIAD
+539 AKIAED
-544 SEIADAPKAGATK
+544 EIADAPKAGATK

-562 SDADADGNEI
+562 SDAADAGNEI

-610 YSTNATLSLAKAY
+610 WDTNATLSLAKAY

-642 YTTDAGKVTELT
+642 YTTDAGAVTELT
-654 VNKGEIENAG
+654 VKKGEIANAG

-675 TLAATASIELVADIE
+675 TLAATASIELAT

-739 KRTGLALVFNGKEIA
+739 KRAGLALVFNGKEIA

-766 LTTSDPSAATE
+766 LVSTTPDAAT
-777 VKVEYDNT
+777 KVQVAYSNT
-785 EASKGTVVDPT
+785 EASKGTVVAPT
-796 GTTGKDAKGVSITD
+796 GTAADKDAKGVSITD

-825 KNDVVTTS
+825 KNGVVTTS

>member
-50 ESKIGDKGVSSVTFD
+50 ESKIGDKGVTSVTFD

-176 ANVAKFTAKNTVT
+176 ANEATFTAK
-189 PSTAPDGIAWG
+189 SIASSAPDGIAWG
-200 KADKAITWKGAK
+200 KAPGAITWKGAK

-268 DKGDRAASANGNWT
+268 GDRAASANGNWT

-331 DETAETNALEA
+331 DEDPEATALAA

-353 DDAKTASGTALTISD
+353 DDATTASNPLDISD

-374 EIIIEDKDKNNA
+374 EIIIEDKGASDA

-417 AADKAAKQEIPFIV
+417 AADKAAKQDIPFIV
-431 HILDVTGAET
+431 HILDVTGTKT

-450 AATIEDEPIA
+450 AATVEDEPIA

-489 KVQGNITWATDGNFF
+489 KVQDNITWATDGNFF
-504 KEDITESNV
+504 KKDITESNV

-544 SEIADAPKAGATK
+544 SEIAAAPKAGATK

-562 SDADADGNEI
+562 SDADAAGNEI

-610 YSTNATLSLAKAY
+610 WSINATLSLAKAY

-642 YTTDAGKVTELT
+642 YTTDDDDVKGLT
-654 VNKGEIENAG
+654 VTAGEIADAG

-675 TLAATASIELVADIE
+675 TLAATASIELAT

-754 VAGTDMAIDGIT
+754 VAGTDMKIDGIK
-766 LTTSDPSAATE
+766 LTTSDPSSATE

-785 EASKGTVVDPT
+785 DASKGTVVVPT
-796 GTTGKDAKGVSITD
+796 GTGKDAKGVSITD

>member
-165 PKATSGMMNVT
+165 PKATSGMMSVT

-250 GSVAPVTVTAT
+250 GSAAPVTVTAT

-268 DKGDRAASANGNWT
+268 GDRAASANGNWT

-331 DETAETNALEA
+331 DETAETTALEA
-342 TKIKVGGVEGT
+342 TKIKVGGVNGT
-353 DDAKTASGTALTISD
+353 DDAKTASGTPLAISD

-374 EIIIEDKDKNNA
+374 EIIIEDKAADNA

-431 HILDVTGAET
+431 HILDVTGTET

-450 AATIEDEPIA
+450 AATVEDEPIA

-520 CKKQVTDLSK
+520 CKKEVTDLSS

-562 SDADADGNEI
+562 SDAAAAGNEI

-610 YSTNATLSLAKAY
+610 WSTNATLSLAKAY
-623 TVKDGVKGLAIDD
+623 TVKDGVKGLAIDN

-675 TLAATASIELVADIE
+675 TLAATASIELAT

-739 KRTGLALVFNGKEIA
+739 KRAGLALVFNGKEIA

-766 LTTSDPSAATE
+766 LVSTTPDAAT
-777 VKVEYDNT
+777 KVQVAYKNT
-785 EASKGTVVDPT
+785 EASKGTVVAPK
-796 GTTGKDAKGVSITD
+796 GTAADKDAKGVSITD

-825 KNDVVTTS
+825 KNGVVTTS

>member
-1 MNKKFLSAILFGAL
+1 M
-15 MVTSTGTFVSCKD
+15 
-28 YDDDIDEIN
+28 
-37 GKIDKIETTLSEL
+37 
-50 ESKIGDKGVSSVTFD
+50 TFD

-165 PKATSGMMNVT
+165 PKATSGMMSVT
-176 ANVAKFTAKNTVT
+176 ANEATFTAKSIAT
-189 PSTAPDGIAWG
+189 TAPDGIAWG
-200 KADKAITWKGAK
+200 KAPGAITWKGAK

-223 RYTEGEVTVVP
+223 RYTEGKVTVVP

-261 ANNDLIY
+261 ADNDLIY
-268 DKGDRAASANGNWT
+268 GDRAASANGNWT

-331 DETAETNALEA
+331 DETAETTALAA

-353 DDAKTASGTALTISD
+353 DAATTASNPLTISN

-374 EIIIEDKDKNNA
+374 EIIIEDKDASNA

-431 HILDVTGAET
+431 HILDVTGTET

-450 AATIEDEPIA
+450 AATVEDEPIA

-504 KEDITESNV
+504 KASISSV

-520 CKKQVTDLSK
+520 CKKQVTDLSS

-562 SDADADGNEI
+562 SDDAAAGNEI

-610 YSTNATLSLAKAY
+610 WKSNNATLSLSKAY

-642 YTTDAGKVTELT
+642 YTTDDGAVTKLSVT
-654 VNKGEIENAG
+654 DGEIADAG
-664 GLIDDNKVKYN
+664 GLIVEKKVKYN

-754 VAGTDMAIDGIT
+754 VAGTDMKIDGIK
-766 LTTSDPSAATE
+766 LTTSDPSDATE
-777 VKVEYDNT
+777 VKVEYKNT
-785 EASKGTVVDPT
+785 DASKGTVVAPT
-796 GTTGKDAKGVSITD
+796 GTAADKDAKGVSITG

-825 KNDVVTTS
+825 KNGVVTTS

>member
-268 DKGDRAASANGNWT
+268 GERAASANGNWT

-331 DETAETNALEA
+331 DETAETNVLEA

-353 DDAKTASGTALTISD
+353 DDAKTASGTALTIRD

-431 HILDVTGAET
+431 HILDVTGTET

-450 AATIEDEPIA
+450 AATVEDEPIA

-504 KEDITESNV
+504 KASISSV

-520 CKKQVTDLSK
+520 CKKQVTDLSS

-544 SEIADAPKAGATK
+544 SEIATAPKAGATK

-562 SDADADGNEI
+562 SDAAAAGNEI

-610 YSTNATLSLAKAY
+610 YSSNATLSLAKAY
-623 TVKDGVKGLAIDD
+623 TVKDGVKGLAIDN

-642 YTTDAGKVTELT
+642 YTTDAGAVTKLSVT
-654 VNKGEIENAG
+654 DGEIADAD
-664 GLIDDNKVKYN
+664 GLIVENKVKYN
-675 TLAATASIELVADIE
+675 TLAATASIELAT

-754 VAGTDMAIDGIT
+754 VAGTDMKIDGIK
-766 LTTSDPSAATE
+766 LTTSDPSDATE
-777 VKVEYDNT
+777 VKVEYKNT
-785 EASKGTVVDPT
+785 VASKGTVVDPT
-796 GTTGKDAKGVSITD
+796 GTAADKDAKGVSITD

-825 KNDVVTTS
+825 KNGVVTTS